1 MKKQELIISGMTCAA
16 CSGRIERKLGK
27 TEGVTEAVVN
37 LAGEKGTF
45 TFDPDIISE
54 TEIIAI
60 IEKMGYGAKLPADEE
75 KLNKKNEIKVF
86 KIKFVVAAVFSV
98 ILFYIAIN

>member
-27 TEGVTEAVVN
+27 TEGVAEAVVN
-37 LAGEKGTF
+37 LAGEKATF

-54 TEIIAI
+54 TEIIDI
-60 IEKMGYGAKLPADEE
+60 IEKILDINVRNPLHAL
-75 KLNKKNEIKVF
+75 LNVLCR
-86 KIKFVVAAVFSV
+86 
-98 ILFYIAIN
+98 ILCRLNRPLIPSICIAMF